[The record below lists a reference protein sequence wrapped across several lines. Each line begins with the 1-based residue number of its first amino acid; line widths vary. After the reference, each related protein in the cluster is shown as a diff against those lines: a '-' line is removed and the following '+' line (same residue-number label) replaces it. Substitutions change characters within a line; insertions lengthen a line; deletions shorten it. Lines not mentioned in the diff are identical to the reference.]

1 MNCFYY
7 GWNGRDMFVVGGG
20 GVGRGKSEFFL
31 IFIDV
36 GFDDVFC
43 CIWFYEFDGVN
54 YLGGWFVILFECDD
68 CYYCGVVVI
77 GIDWWYL
84 DVM

>member
-1 MNCFYY
+1 
-7 GWNGRDMFVVGGG
+7 MFVVGGG

-54 YLGGWFVILFECDD
+54 YLGG
-68 CYYCGVVVI
+68 
-77 GIDWWYL
+77 
-84 DVM
+84 